1 MRSWLRQHGYA
12 LAITLRRLRA
22 QPFSTFAN
30 LLVMALVLS
39 LPVVGGSVLV
49 SVQPLAREV
58 SVTPEL
64 TLFMTL
70 DAADTTSGAAHSVAR
85 RIRADHA
92 GEIAAVRVVTRGD
105 ALLELRR
112 NRDWEAALAVL
123 PENPLPD
130 AVVVT
135 LAPGEDIATRAAALV
150 AAWQPWPEVERV
162 QIDGAWVQRL
172 EALLR
177 VARIALALLATSVAL
192 VVLAAVFN
200 TVRMQALSQCEEIA
214 VARLVGATEAFVR
227 RPFLYLGALTGT
239 VAALL
244 AVVIATL
251 ALAPLNHAIATLA
264 ASYGTEFALRLP
276 DVGTLALGVV
286 MVAALGA
293 ASARWS
299 VTRNTQF

>member
-12 LAITLRRLRA
+12 LTITLRRLRA
-22 QPFSTFAN
+22 QPFSSLAN
-30 LLVMALVLS
+30 VLVMALALA
-39 LPVVGGSVLV
+39 LPVLGGSLLV

-58 SVTPEL
+58 AVTPEI
-64 TLFMTL
+64 TLFM
-70 DAADTTSGAAHSVAR
+70 ARGAAGAASEAAR
-85 RIRADHA
+85 RIRTEHT
-92 GEIAAVRVVTRGD
+92 GQNIAAVRVVTREE
-105 ALLELRR
+105 ALRDLRR
-112 NRDWEAALAVL
+112 NRDWDAALAVL

-135 LAPGEDIATRAAALV
+135 LARGDGDENLAARAAALV
-150 AAWQPWPEVERV
+150 TTWQAWPDVDRV
-162 QIDGAWVQRL
+162 QLDGTWMQRL

-177 VARIALALLATSVAL
+177 VARIALGLLAASVAL

-200 TVRMQALSQCEEIA
+200 TVRMQALSQREEITI
-214 VARLVGATEAFVR
+214 ARLVGATEAFVR

-244 AVVIATL
+244 ALAVAAL
-251 ALAPLNHAIATLA
+251 ALQPLNHAIAALA

-276 DVGTLALGVV
+276 AAGTLTLGVV
-286 MVAALGA
+286 AVAALGA

-299 VTRNTQF
+299 VTRNTRF